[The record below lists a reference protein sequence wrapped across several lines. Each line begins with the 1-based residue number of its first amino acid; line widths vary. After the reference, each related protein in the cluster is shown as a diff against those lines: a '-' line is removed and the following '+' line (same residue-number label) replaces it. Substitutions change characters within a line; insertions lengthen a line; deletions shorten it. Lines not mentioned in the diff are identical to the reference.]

1 MPNLTG
7 YAPLDVAIGLVLVYL
22 LFSVLCSAVQEA
34 IASVLGWRA
43 DYLEKGLRNLL
54 DDNGGKGQ
62 NGAPAAV
69 PEVGP
74 ITTTEQSTA
83 QQSASK
89 SAPPTASATSTEGG
103 QVTSTQQP
111 ASTVASRQR
120 KGNLTDLVLG
130 HGLLRTT
137 YRGKNE
143 EGDSEVQRRGPSY
156 MSPKLFA
163 LALLDVIAPEGKG
176 DDPIGVVKGQIEL
189 AELPATVKDAL
200 LSMANGAAK
209 DRDELRELVE
219 YWFNSTMERVS
230 GWYKRKAQLVICV
243 LSVVVAVG
251 LNVNTIGIGERLA
264 KDGTVRAAV
273 VAQAEE
279 TKEQPEGLK
288 VAAREA
294 DNVAQLGV
302 PIGWNKTPGDPA
314 RANFDS
320 FSGGMRTVFGWL
332 LTAIALSLGA
342 PFWFGLLGKL
352 TSLRGSGGTATA
364 K

>member
-1 MPNLTG
+1 MPKLTG

-34 IASVLGWRA
+34 IASALGWRA

-54 DDNGGKGQ
+54 DDNGGNGEK
-62 NGAPAAV
+62 GAPAEV
-69 PEVGP
+69 PAVGP
-74 ITTTEQSTA
+74 VTTA
-83 QQSASK
+83 QESLSK
-89 SAPPTASATSTEGG
+89 SATLPASAGSAEEGEVADTGESTSN
-103 QVTSTQQP
+103 
-111 ASTVASRQR
+111 VAARHR
-120 KGNLTDLVLG
+120 EGNLMDLVLG

-137 YRGKNE
+137 YRGTDQA
-143 EGDSEVQRRGPSY
+143 GAARVRRRGPSY

-189 AELPATVKDAL
+189 AQLPATVKDAL

-209 DRDELRELVE
+209 DRNELRELVE
-219 YWFNSTMERVS
+219 NWFNSTMERVS
-230 GWYKRKAQLVICV
+230 GWYKRKTQLVICV

-251 LNVNTIGIGERLA
+251 LNVNTISIGERLA

-273 VAQAEE
+273 VAQAEK

-288 VAAREA
+288 VAAKEA

-314 RANFDS
+314 WANFDS
-320 FSGGMRTVFGWL
+320 FGGFMRTVFGWL